1 MRPTRWP
8 ALVLTAVVAGGL
20 VYLVMR
26 GYYAD
31 TASPSRYASVWL
43 ALLAIAEGYFA
54 LVTRARL
61 ARRPGTQPINPLVV
75 ARFAALAKA
84 SSIVGA
90 LAAGGYAGF
99 LGWVAPI
106 DSPAARYDTTT
117 ASIGIGCGVVLVIA
131 ALLLERACRVPKPPD
146 EGGAT
151 PPTSL

>member
-8 ALVLTAVVAGGL
+8 VLVLVAAVAGGL

-26 GYYAD
+26 AYYAE

-43 ALLAIAEGYFA
+43 ALLAIAEAYFA

-61 ARRPGTQPINPLVV
+61 ARRPGTRPVNPLVV

-99 LGWVAPI
+99 LGWVVPL
-106 DSPAARYDTTT
+106 DSPDAHRDTTT
-117 ASIGIGCGVVLVIA
+117 ASIGIACGLVLLIA
-131 ALLLERACRVPKPPD
+131 ALFLERVCRVPKPPED
-146 EGGAT
+146 H
-151 PPTSL
+151 PSSL